1 MTIKASSTTLQAID
15 EAIDCLVTDGR
26 AALSVQSQPTSDL
39 LWRPAVLELV
49 DDVPPQDFVPVQL
62 AQPLPPLPGTFRC
75 GERKVAGILPLL
87 TEVVAADF
95 AVNGGAVAAELL
107 GNLRHRY
114 LGVQQAE
121 DRAALVESELPVGS
135 RHEEGSVVQAAEKH
149 TESHFELETTSSR
162 LNA

>member
-1 MTIKASSTTLQAID
+1 MMVKVGSTTLRAID

-62 AQPLPPLPGTFRC
+62 AQPL
-75 GERKVAGILPLL
+75 LPLL
-87 TEVVAADF
+87 TKVVAADF

-107 GNLRHRY
+107 GNLRHRH

-135 RHEEGSVVQAAEKH
+135 R
-149 TESHFELETTSSR
+149 
-162 LNA
+162 

>member
-1 MTIKASSTTLQAID
+1 MTIKASSTTLRAID

-62 AQPLPPLPGTFRC
+62 AQPLPPLPGTFLC

-95 AVNGGAVAAELL
+95 AMDGGAVAAQLL
-107 GNLRHRY
+107 GDDGDRY
-114 LGVQQAE
+114 LGVQQAK
-121 DRAALVESELPVGS
+121 DRSALVESELPIGS
-135 RHEEGSVVQAAEKH
+135 WHEGPPSCKLLKNLQ
-149 TESHFELETTSSR
+149 SRTS
-162 LNA
+162 N